1 MKVFWL
7 CLPPLKA
14 PSFYIL
20 DNIGLKWALLT
31 IYGLFILNTILRLI
45 YIFNK
50 IFSVLTS
57 LEYTETLSMTWTK
70 SLDIFESTSEKKT
83 FSDSSLSIFTEWK
96 SKIFTFY
103 RTYCWTIFCVSIPAK
118 YWVIKMTFPI
128 KKLKTVLITIVF
140 ISTSIC
146 FYIDVYFKYMLYLI
160 LLLVVIQIRKLDEDF
175 KNLLS
180 SNM

>member
-1 MKVFWL
+1 MSAPYYLWPFYPKYHIKINLHIQQNIFCSYFSWVYWDFVNDLDQVTWYIWKYFW
-7 CLPPLKA
+7 
-14 PSFYIL
+14 
-20 DNIGLKWALLT
+20 
-31 IYGLFILNTILRLI
+31 
-45 YIFNK
+45 
-50 IFSVLTS
+50 
-57 LEYTETLSMTWTK
+57 
-70 SLDIFESTSEKKT
+70 KKT
-83 FSDSSLSIFTEWK
+83 FSDSPLSIFTEWK

-146 FYIDVYFKYMLYLI
+146 FYIDVYFKYLLYLI